1 MSLFSIRHDQTMMI
15 LVAPYQITCKH
26 VIFITRYCFCS
37 LFKPTLILAEWLSC
51 RTLSDVINV
60 Q

>member
-1 MSLFSIRHDQTMMI
+1 MSMFNMRHDQNMMI

-26 VIFITRYCFCS
+26 VIFITRYRFCS
-37 LFKPTLILAEWLSC
+37 LFKPALILAEWQSF
-51 RTLSDVINV
+51 RALSDVNV